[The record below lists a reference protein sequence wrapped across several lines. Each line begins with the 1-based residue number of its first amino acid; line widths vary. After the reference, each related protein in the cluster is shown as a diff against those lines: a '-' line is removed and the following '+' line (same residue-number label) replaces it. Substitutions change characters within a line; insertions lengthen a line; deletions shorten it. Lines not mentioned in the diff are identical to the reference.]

1 MRDIFWMNG
10 MDRGKLAIVLRP
22 RGGDW
27 LEDEMRRIQRAG
39 VQIVASMLESEE
51 ADELGLNDEAS
62 LAADAGMEFFAYPI
76 PDRTTPSEYSTFRI
90 FAALLA
96 SRVHS
101 GQAVAVHCRGSIGRA
116 TIAAACT
123 LIHLGWQPQDSLAM
137 VESARGCAVP
147 DTLEQRDW
155 ILRYRA
161 KP

>member
-1 MRDIFWMNG
+1 
-10 MDRGKLAIVLRP
+10 
-22 RGGDW
+22 
-27 LEDEMRRIQRAG
+27 
-39 VQIVASMLESEE
+39 MLDPEE

-62 LAADAGMEFFAYPI
+62 LAANVGMEFFGYPI
-76 PDRTTPSEYSTFRI
+76 PDRTTPSEDSAFRL

-101 GQAVAVHCRGSIGRA
+101 GHAVAMHCRGSIGRA

-123 LIHLGWQPQDSLAM
+123 LIHLGWQPKDSLAM

-155 ILRYRA
+155 ILRYKA
-161 KP
+161 NS